1 MNWKTVYWDDVKE
14 GDALPTDT
22 RDVTRT
28 TVVATALATRDFY
41 PVHHDHI
48 FAHASGARDIFINI
62 LTTNGL
68 VSKYLTDWSGP
79 EGEIKKFSFRLG
91 MSCYAGDT
99 LTMVGKVARKYT
111 EGNEHL
117 VDLEYTFS
125 VADGPHATGTATMS
139 LPAKGAGR

>member
-1 MNWKTVYWDDVKE
+1 MNWKNVYWDEVKE
-14 GDALPTDT
+14 GDDLPSDSREIT
-22 RDVTRT
+22 RAM
-28 TVVATALATRDFY
+28 VVATAIATRDFY
-41 PVHHDHI
+41 PVHHDHE

-79 EGEIKKFSFRLG
+79 DGEIKKFTFRLG
-91 MSCYAGDT
+91 QSGYAGDKM
-99 LTMVGKVARKYT
+99 TMSGKVAKKYT

-125 VADGPHATGTATMS
+125 VTDGPHAIGTAPMA
-139 LPAKGAGR
+139 LPTKG

>member
-1 MNWKTVYWDDVKE
+1 MNRKTVYWDDVKE
-14 GDALPTDT
+14 GDELHTDT
-22 RDVTRT
+22 REITRT
-28 TVVATALATRDFY
+28 MVVATAIASRDFY
-41 PVHHDHI
+41 PVHHDQG

-91 MSCYAGDT
+91 MSGYVGET
-99 LTMVGKVARKYT
+99 LTMVGKVGNKYT
-111 EGNEHL
+111 EGDEHL

-125 VADGPHATGTATMS
+125 VADGFHAMGTATMA
-139 LPAKGAGR
+139 LPTKN